1 MENIGAIYYDILTA
15 IIAFCIFVV
24 IAFVL
29 AKKFPFLA
37 NICLL
42 CHAMLLLPFATI
54 LSKMFSPLSFEDSI
68 SMTFLLIFFV
78 IIPQTVFFIYTK
90 INKDIK
96 RIDIIL
102 VLAFLGILTWSF
114 INPSPTVIENNKTE
128 QTAEAFSEQSNSVTT
143 EEILIANGA
152 KE

>member
-1 MENIGAIYYDILTA
+1 MENIGAIYYYILTA
-15 IIAFCIFVV
+15 IISFCILVV
-24 IAFVL
+24 ITFVL

-42 CHAMLLLPFATI
+42 CHAMLLLPFAII
-54 LSKMFSPLSFEDSI
+54 LSKMFSPLSFENSI
-68 SMTFLLIFFV
+68 SVAFLLIFFV
-78 IIPQTVFFIYTK
+78 IIPQAIFVIYTK

-102 VLAFLGILTWSF
+102 VFAFLGILTWSF
-114 INPSPTVIENNKTE
+114 INPSPTGIENNKIE
-128 QTAEAFSEQSNSVTT
+128 QTAEDFSEQNNSAKT
-143 EEILIANGA
+143 EELLIANGA